1 MDMPKLHEY
10 MSQYLTPLIASGKIT
25 LAEIGKNPQLEG
37 CVVDL
42 MSPAPSKMF
51 AAILKDL
58 EAKEVCVCLCV
69 SVFAS
74 VSSVRVRVCGGFV
87 GVCAC
92 VPLAEIGKNPQLEGY
107 VVDLVS
113 PAPSKMFAA
122 ILKDLEAKEVCVR
135 VRVRVRVYFCIS
147 NCDRGGRAGQ
157 ILMLR
162 NGLLLVCL
170 GVRSLKHRW

>member
-42 MSPAPSKMF
+42 M
-51 AAILKDL
+51 
-58 EAKEVCVCLCV
+58 
-69 SVFAS
+69 
-74 VSSVRVRVCGGFV
+74 
-87 GVCAC
+87 
-92 VPLAEIGKNPQLEGY
+92 
-107 VVDLVS
+107 S